1 MFTVSVFLDS
11 LSKLVDNAFSQNNM
25 LAESLLLSSE
35 MSDFNPYGE
44 GAVSSTEWYNVTT
57 AIRRNLGVNNA
68 VSDAALYSPTLSRYV
83 SGSRWGSFQEFWQ
96 RKELDIN
103 ISSEDVVNLFSRK
116 PDKVEVYDASLT
128 TYDGSRIPRILVLR
142 PLSYVKS
149 YSQGDWSL
157 ASIIDIYSILP
168 SEMRNYTSFLIV
180 DEKGTVRFK
189 YYLISEHH
197 QSIFLVEKYALSI
210 LISSH
215 HLLL

>member
-1 MFTVSVFLDS
+1 
-11 LSKLVDNAFSQNNM
+11 M
-25 LAESLLLSSE
+25 LFRS
-35 MSDFNPYGE
+35 
-44 GAVSSTEWYNVTT
+44 
-57 AIRRNLGVNNA
+57 
-68 VSDAALYSPTLSRYV
+68 
-83 SGSRWGSFQEFWQ
+83 GSFQEFWQ

-180 DEKGTVRFK
+180 DEKGTVRFDSSGDHK
-189 YYLISEHH
+189 SGEVISALANISGRKIRYLDPY
-197 QSIFLVEKYALSI
+197 LVS
-210 LISSH
+210 
-215 HLLL
+215 